1 VRESGLIVLTLLIG
15 IAGSA
20 AAGPEDLEEIRG
32 YLERGMLRTANL
44 RLDEHLAAVPDSA
57 EGRLL
62 LAEIRLVEEDW
73 DGAEAAARE
82 ALGLGEKSAR
92 EWLLWGRARFEQGL
106 ARMRKGE
113 STDSTRAWFQ
123 QAELGFR
130 KARELAPDHPDILWR
145 MGQAREWQG
154 FRGTAEQL
162 YEAQI
167 REHPG
172 HPGGYRR
179 LGELLAR
186 RANVAEGGAPAAAAL
201 RAKALEVLERGLEAA
216 GEDAELGHLRAG
228 VLEASGKIEAA
239 LTSWQ
244 RAILADPGFVA
255 AWGRYEEQVHRV
267 NELVPFAVEVLEK
280 HPTSGE
286 AARIAGEYAFS
297 RQPFPGER
305 EWSRFEL
312 VLDLVLPALEWNGDD
327 EALYRLAF
335 RSASKLIGETPRS
348 APNAKKAVGA
358 FVRIHEAHVWSGDA
372 ANNLG
377 FYYREVRQYGRSL
390 AWYLKSCERA
400 PENQDILNDTGLIY
414 LYHRPRE
421 RANGLP
427 YFEKVLALVLQGDQK
442 PERGYWDAL
451 ENLAKH
457 YWEVDRRPELV
468 VKYARMRYRT
478 TEGVKPYNMSQVAA
492 GFAEKA
498 IKALGR

>member
-201 RAKALEVLERGLEAA
+201 RAKALEVLERGARGRRRGRRARTPPGRRARGQREDRGRPHVVAA
-216 GEDAELGHLRAG
+216 R
-228 VLEASGKIEAA
+228 
-239 LTSWQ
+239 
-244 RAILADPGFVA
+244 DPG
-255 AWGRYEEQVHRV
+255 
-267 NELVPFAVEVLEK
+267 
-280 HPTSGE
+280 
-286 AARIAGEYAFS
+286 
-297 RQPFPGER
+297 
-305 EWSRFEL
+305 
-312 VLDLVLPALEWNGDD
+312 
-327 EALYRLAF
+327 
-335 RSASKLIGETPRS
+335 
-348 APNAKKAVGA
+348 
-358 FVRIHEAHVWSGDA
+358 
-372 ANNLG
+372 
-377 FYYREVRQYGRSL
+377 
-390 AWYLKSCERA
+390 
-400 PENQDILNDTGLIY
+400 
-414 LYHRPRE
+414 RPRI
-421 RANGLP
+421 RRGLGP
-427 YFEKVLALVLQGDQK
+427 L
-442 PERGYWDAL
+442 RG
-451 ENLAKH
+451 
-457 YWEVDRRPELV
+457 
-468 VKYARMRYRT
+468 
-478 TEGVKPYNMSQVAA
+478 A
-492 GFAEKA
+492 GPS
-498 IKALGR
+498 R